1 WRTSDLS
8 MGRCVCSLDDVH
20 GPLEH
25 EWPASSSLQE
35 PCALILGQPPR
46 TAANQSAG
54 GTGRCSL
61 PFWTLMPI
69 SKPLIA
75 ETYTTGAVSIRCKAV
90 SDKAPPPWASHKRA
104 QVSRLTGATPASRP
118 AWVVRADRS
127 CGGSAA

>member
-1 WRTSDLS
+1 LCSNSGAMGVRRVRSNTGNEPPHETEMALWRTSDLS

-25 EWPASSSLQE
+25 EWPAASSLQE
-35 PCALILGQPPR
+35 LCALILGQPPR

-75 ETYTTGAVSIRCKAV
+75 ETETTGAASMRCKAV
-90 SDKAPPPWASHKRA
+90 ADKAPP
-104 QVSRLTGATPASRP
+104 
-118 AWVVRADRS
+118 
-127 CGGSAA
+127 